1 MVKYIFLTGGVISS
15 LGKGITSASLGA
27 LLSDRNLKTTI
38 IKIDGYLNLDAGLM
52 SPYEHGEVFVTDDG
66 AETDL
71 DVGNYERFL
80 NTSLSNR
87 NNITSGKIY
96 LQVIKKERR
105 GEYLGKTVQVIPH
118 VTNEIKDWIKSASK
132 GFDVSIIEIGGVA
145 GDIESMSFIEAA
157 RQIYFENKRNC
168 IFIHL
173 ALVPY
178 LDYIKQNKTKPL
190 QHSVKTLLSCG
201 IQPDIIIC
209 RTNGVLSE
217 EEKHKISMMTNLKED
232 CIFSSENVK
241 NKYVVP
247 FKFYEK
253 KLDLKV
259 MEILGIEKSKID
271 LQNWI
276 GMNKFIENKPK
287 LKKIKVAFVKKY
299 IENTDNYV
307 SLIEAIF
314 HTSKELNVNVEVVNI
329 SSEENNIE
337 EELKKCDCILI
348 PGGWGLR
355 GTEGKIKAVKY
366 ARENNIP
373 FLGICL
379 GFQMAVIEYGTNILK
394 LEDCSSREMHE
405 NCKNPVIDKIN
416 TVIEEKSND
425 EGMSFPR
432 KIRVGARKVDV
443 KDKTL
448 LKDIYKTDFIS
459 ERYRHR
465 YSFNL
470 KYKEQF
476 EKSGLIFSGSNKTK
490 DMITMECLELKD
502 HKFFLGVQFH
512 PEFKSRPFCS
522 HPIFTR
528 FIKSCLD

>member
-27 LLSDRNLKTTI
+27 LLSERNIKTTI

-71 DVGNYERFL
+71 DIGNYERFL
-80 NTSLSNR
+80 NTSLTNK

-96 LQVIKKERR
+96 LEVIKKERR

-118 VTNEIKDWIKSASK
+118 VTNEIKNWIKNVSS
-132 GFDVSIIEIGGVA
+132 GFDVSIIEIGGVV

-157 RQIYFENKRNC
+157 RQIYFENKRDC

-173 ALVPY
+173 ALLPY
-178 LDYIKQNKTKPL
+178 LDFIKQNKTKPL

-209 RTNGVLSE
+209 RTNGSMTK
-217 EEKHKISMMTNLKED
+217 EEKTKISYMTNLKED

-247 FKFYEK
+247 YMFYQK

-259 MEILGIEKSKID
+259 MDILGIKKNEID
-271 LQNWI
+271 IKNWVT
-276 GMNKFIENKPK
+276 MNNFIENKKK
-287 LKKIKVAFVKKY
+287 LPKIKVAIVKKY

-307 SLIEAIF
+307 SLFEALF
-314 HTSKELNVNVEVVNI
+314 HSSKELNVNVEIVNI
-329 SSEENNIE
+329 SSEEKNIYD
-337 EELKKCDCILI
+337 ELKKCNCVLI
-348 PGGWGLR
+348 PGGWGIR

-379 GFQMAVIEYGTNILK
+379 GFQMAVIEYGSNVLN

-405 NCKNPVIDKIN
+405 DCKNPVVDKIN
-416 TVIEEKSND
+416 TVIDEESND
-425 EGMSFPR
+425 EGMNFPR

-443 KDKTL
+443 KENTL
-448 LKDIYKTDFIS
+448 LKDLYKTDFVH

-476 EKSGLIFSGSNKTK
+476 EKSGLVFSGSNSTK
-490 DMITMECLELKD
+490 NMTTMECLELPG

-512 PEFKSRPFCS
+512 PEFKSKPFNS

-528 FIKSCLD
+528 FIKSCL